1 MTSMRKS
8 FQNLMI
14 ILATQVLLCSCI
26 REKVKNPTI
35 IAVPCEVKDTL
46 TYQGQIAPILS
57 QNCFPCHVY
66 PGSGGINMD
75 NFTDVKAVALSGML
89 VQSIIHDTTYVIMP
103 PPPQKLLDS
112 CDIKRIK
119 RWIQTGCRE
128 Y

>member
-1 MTSMRKS
+1 MKNTLLHVM
-8 FQNLMI
+8 FFFAI
-14 ILATQVLLCSCI
+14 QVLFWSCKH
-26 REKVKNPTI
+26 EKVKNPVMTS
-35 IAVPCEVKDTL
+35 VPCEVQDTL

-112 CDIKRIK
+112 CDVERIK
-119 RWIQTGCRE
+119 RWIQTGCKE
-128 Y
+128 F

>member
-1 MTSMRKS
+1 MKDS
-8 FQNLMI
+8 FCYPLLLST
-14 ILATQVLLCSCI
+14 ILTLFYSCKH
-26 REKVKNPTI
+26 EKVKNPLI
-35 IAVPCEVKDTL
+35 PVAPCEEVKDTL

-112 CDIKRIK
+112 CDVKRIK
-119 RWIQTGCRE
+119 RWIQTGCKE
-128 Y
+128 F